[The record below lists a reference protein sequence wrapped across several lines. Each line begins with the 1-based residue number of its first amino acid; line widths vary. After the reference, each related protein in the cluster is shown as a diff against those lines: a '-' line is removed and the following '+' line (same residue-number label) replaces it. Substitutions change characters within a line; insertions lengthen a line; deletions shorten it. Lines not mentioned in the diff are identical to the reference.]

1 MASKFIQWNNKELL
15 EDLDDPVVI
24 AAFEGWNDAGEAATS
39 AVKYFLDRFN
49 AIKIGTIESEEF
61 FDFTISRPVIEI
73 PDKQREI
80 IWPATEIHVAK
91 MSDSKHD
98 LVIIVGHEPQLRW
111 RTFTD
116 QIIEIASI
124 SKSHM
129 VTTVGSLLTDIPHSR
144 PVKVFGSSD
153 DSDSAQRLN
162 LPPSTYEGPTGI
174 VGVVNSVLREKGM
187 PTMSLWAG
195 VPSYVSGANSPK
207 AALAL
212 VERLAEVL
220 QIGIV
225 CTDLEIASA
234 AYERQINELVAE
246 DMDTAE
252 YVNQLEEDFDNKS
265 EVEEQDGNP
274 ELLVSEVEDFLRNQ
288 TGQT

>member
-153 DSDSAQRLN
+153 DSDLAQRLN

-220 QIGIV
+220 QIGIA

>member
-1 MASKFIQWNNKELL
+1 MASKFIQWKNEELL
-15 EDLDDPVVI
+15 EGLSSPVVI

-39 AVKYFLDRFN
+39 AVKYFQDRFD
-49 AIKIGTIESEEF
+49 AVKIGTIESEEF

-73 PDKQREI
+73 PDEQREI
-80 IWPATEIHVAK
+80 IWPATKIYVAK
-91 MSDSKHD
+91 MFESKND
-98 LVIIVGHEPQLRW
+98 LVIIRGHEPQLRW

-116 QIIEIASI
+116 QIIEIASKI
-124 SKSHM
+124 ESHM
-129 VTTVGSLLTDIPHSR
+129 VVTLGSLLTDIPHSR

-153 DSDSAQRLN
+153 DSDLAQRLN

-174 VGVVNSVLREKGM
+174 VGVINSVLREKRI
-187 PTMSLWAG
+187 PSMSLWAG

-220 QIGIV
+220 QIGIA

-246 DMDTAE
+246 DMDTSE
-252 YVNQLEEDFDNKS
+252 YVNQLEEDFDNQS
-265 EVEEQDGNP
+265 EVEEQNSNP

>member
-1 MASKFIQWNNKELL
+1 MASKFIQWKNEELL
-15 EDLDDPVVI
+15 EDLNNPVVI
-24 AAFEGWNDAGEAATS
+24 TAFEGWNDAGEAATS
-39 AVKYFLDRFN
+39 AVKYFQDRFS
-49 AIKIGTIESEEF
+49 AVKIGTIESEEF

-73 PDKQREI
+73 PDEQREI
-80 IWPATEIHVAK
+80 IWPATEIYVAK
-91 MSDSKHD
+91 MFDSEHD
-98 LVIIVGHEPQLRW
+98 LIIIVGHEPQLRW

-124 SKSHM
+124 TESHM
-129 VTTVGSLLTDIPHSR
+129 VVTLGSLLTDIPHSR

-153 DSDSAQRLN
+153 DSDLAQRLN

-174 VGVVNSVLREKGM
+174 VGVINSVLREKRI
-187 PTMSLWAG
+187 PSMSLWAG
-195 VPSYVSGANSPK
+195 VPSYVSGATSPK

-212 VERLAEVL
+212 VERLAEIL
-220 QIGIV
+220 QIGIA

-234 AYERQINELVAE
+234 AYERQINELIAE
-246 DMDTAE
+246 DMDTTE

-265 EVEEQDGNP
+265 EVDEQEGNP

>member
-15 EDLDDPVVI
+15 EDLDNPVVI
-24 AAFEGWNDAGEAATS
+24 AAFEGWNDAGEAATT
-39 AVKYFLDRFN
+39 AVRYFLDRFN
-49 AIKIGTIESEEF
+49 AVKIGTIDSEEF

-73 PDKQREI
+73 PDEQREI
-80 IWPATEIHVAK
+80 IWPATEIYVAK

-111 RTFTD
+111 RTFTE
-116 QIIEIASI
+116 QIIEVASI
-124 SKSHM
+124 SNSHM
-129 VTTVGSLLTDIPHSR
+129 VVTVGSLLTDIPHSR

-153 DSDSAQRLN
+153 DSDLAQRLN

-174 VGVVNSVLREKGM
+174 VGVINSVLREEGM
-187 PTMSLWAG
+187 PSMSLWAG
-195 VPSYVSGANSPK
+195 IPSYVSGANSPK

-220 QIGIV
+220 QIGIA

>member
-15 EDLDDPVVI
+15 EDLDNPVVI
-24 AAFEGWNDAGEAATS
+24 TAFEGWNDAGEAATS

-73 PDKQREI
+73 PDEQREI
-80 IWPATEIHVAK
+80 IWPATDIYVAK

-98 LVIIVGHEPQLRW
+98 LIIIVGHEPQLRW

-116 QIIEIASI
+116 QIIEVASI
-124 SKSHM
+124 SNSHM
-129 VTTVGSLLTDIPHSR
+129 VVTIGSLLTDIPHSR

-153 DSDSAQRLN
+153 DSDLAQRLN

-174 VGVVNSVLREKGM
+174 VGVINSVLREEGM
-187 PTMSLWAG
+187 PSMSLWAG
-195 VPSYVSGANSPK
+195 IPSYVSGANSPK

-220 QIGIV
+220 QIGIA